1 MYFSNVDFST
11 LDKVLML
18 LLPRLSTI
26 VCASKKKKKIE
37 KEKISIIALRQSACI
52 NLDLILTILHT
63 GIDKFVN
70 VGFLT

>member
-26 VCASKKKKKIE
+26 VCASKKKIE
-37 KEKISIIALRQSACI
+37 KEKLSIIALRQSACVS
-52 NLDLILTILHT
+52 LDPIVTVLHT
-63 GIDKFVN
+63 GIDTFVN